1 MIFAPFA
8 YRQQVTSGGGVDPD
22 AQAFIT
28 AAGITNSTQQSA
40 INQLVLD
47 LKFNGVW
54 NGMDVIYPFVG
65 GTSTTTRYNLK
76 NPSTYLITWNG
87 GVTFDSNG
95 VTGNGSTGYGQTGWI
110 PSVFNSSVR
119 DITGNL
125 SFSVYSRTNSS
136 SDASDIGLSDP
147 FGQAAIQVL
156 CRRGNGLMYW
166 DNYNSS
172 NGRMTGS
179 VADSLGLFS
188 TSRTSTTSMKIYQ
201 NSTQKGSTLTTAAT
215 TLDVTAT
222 LNRELYVLAAN
233 QNISGVAGDY
243 TSRNLAFMHIGQGF
257 SDTEISNIYTSVQT
271 YQTTLGR
278 QV

>member
-8 YRQQVTSGGGVDPD
+8 YRQQVISGGVDPD

-28 AAGITNSTQQSA
+28 AAGITDPTQQSA

-47 LKFNGVW
+47 LKSYSVW

-65 GTSTTTRYNLK
+65 GTSSTTSYNLK
-76 NPSTYLITWNG
+76 NTSAYQIGWNG

-95 VTGNGSTGYGQTGWI
+95 VTGNGSTGYGTTGWI
-110 PSVFNSSVR
+110 PSVYNATVR
-119 DITGNL
+119 PITGKL
-125 SFSVYSRTNSS
+125 SLGVYSRTNSDS
-136 SDASDIGLSDP
+136 NASDIGVSL
-147 FGQAAIQVL
+147 GQPAIQVL

-179 VADSLGLFS
+179 VANSLGLFS

-201 NSTQKGSTLTTAAT
+201 NSTQVGTTLTTAAT
-215 TLDVTAT
+215 TTDVSAT
-222 LNRELYVLAAN
+222 LSIEMYVLAAN
-233 QNISGVAGDY
+233 ESGAPGDY
-243 TSRNLAFMHIGQGF
+243 TSRNLAFMYIGQDF
-257 SDTEISNIYTSVQT
+257 SDAEISNIYTSVQA